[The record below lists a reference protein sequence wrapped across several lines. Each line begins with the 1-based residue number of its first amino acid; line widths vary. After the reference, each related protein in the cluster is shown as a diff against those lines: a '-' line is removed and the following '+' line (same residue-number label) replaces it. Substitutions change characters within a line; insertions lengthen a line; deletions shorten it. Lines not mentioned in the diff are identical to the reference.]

1 MDDAKPSVY
10 VCTGC
15 GIGEALDAE
24 RLCAS
29 VQEEFGISATQHP
42 ILCSP
47 EGVAALSQD
56 EGGEGV
62 RRVVIAACSPRAK
75 TEEFSLGSTLVERVN
90 LREQVAW
97 SHAPNDEDTQALA
110 EDQLR
115 MGIIRIQKSEPP
127 DPPEGIPER
136 TVLVIGGG
144 ISGMTAALGAAE
156 AGRDVILI
164 EEKPTLGGWLARFQ
178 QISPTRSPYRD
189 LEAPPLEETMAAI
202 ENHSR
207 VKVLTSTR
215 VAKVEG
221 QPGAFQVS
229 AVQDGTSTDL
239 GVGSIVLAT
248 GWEPYDA
255 TKLTHLGFGQS
266 PNIVTSVTLEE
277 MVKENRLVRPSDGG
291 PLRNVVFV
299 QCAGSRDD
307 NHLPYCSSVCCLVS
321 LKQALYVR
329 QAHPD
334 ANVYVLHKDI
344 RTPGQYEDFYKRV
357 QEDEGVFFL
366 RAEVTGVADGSD
378 GTLKVQAEHT
388 PLGDAVQLEA
398 DLVVL
403 AVGMEPKAAGALNL
417 QYRQGPDLPVSPLGF
432 PDSNFVCWPYETQR
446 TGIFTAG
453 CVREP
458 MNVAA
463 SEEDATGA
471 ALRAVQSLRL
481 LEQGEALH
489 PRVGDPYFPSFFLQR
504 CTQCKRCTE
513 ECPFGALDEDEKG
526 TPQVNPN
533 RCRRCGVCM
542 GACPERLVSF
552 KNYSVDQLASAI
564 KSISVPEEEEKLRV
578 LALVCEN
585 DAYPALDMAGARRS
599 MIDPSVRVLPMR
611 CLGSTN
617 VVFIADAM
625 SRGIDGVILLGCRYG
640 DDYQCHFIQGSE
652 LANRRMDNVKE
663 TLSRLRLEPER
674 VKLVQVAIDDYDKL
688 PQILNEFADELRAMG
703 PNPYKGF

>member
-1 MDDAKPSVY
+1 MDAKPRVY

-15 GIGEALDAE
+15 GIGEALDVE

-29 VQEEFGISATQHP
+29 VEESGVSVTQHP
-42 ILCSP
+42 FLCSP
-47 EGVAALSQD
+47 EGVAGLSEDGQD
-56 EGGEGV
+56 EEV
-62 RRVVIAACSPRAK
+62 RRVVIAACSPRVK
-75 TEEFSLGSTLVERVN
+75 TEVFSLGSALVERVN

-97 SHAPNDEDTQALA
+97 SHAPGDEETQALA
-110 EDQLR
+110 EDMLR
-115 MGIIRIQKSEPP
+115 MGIVKIEKSEPP
-127 DPPEGIPER
+127 DPPEEVPER
-136 TVLVIGGG
+136 TVLVVGGG

-156 AGRDVILI
+156 AGCDVILV
-164 EEKPTLGGWLARFQ
+164 EEKAALGGWLTGFRQ
-178 QISPTRSPYRD
+178 VSPSRPPYRD
-189 LEAPPLEETMAAI
+189 LEPPPVAETMAAI
-202 ENHSR
+202 QNHSR
-207 VKVLTSTR
+207 IKVLTSTQ

-221 QPGAFQVS
+221 QPGAFQVT
-229 AVQDGTSTDL
+229 AVQDGTSIDL
-239 GVGSIVLAT
+239 SVGSIVLAT
-248 GWEPYDA
+248 GWKPYDA
-255 TKLTHLGFGQS
+255 TKLAHLGFGRS
-266 PNIVTSVTLEE
+266 PNVITSVTLEE
-277 MVKENRLVRPSDGG
+277 MAKEERLVRPSDGG

-329 QAHPD
+329 QAQPE
-334 ANVYVLHKDI
+334 AKVYVLHKDI

-357 QEDEGVFFL
+357 QEEDGLFFL

-378 GTLKVQAEHT
+378 GTLRVQAQHT
-388 PLGDAVQLEA
+388 PLGDAIQLEA

-403 AVGMEPKAAGALNL
+403 AVGMEPRAAGALNL
-417 QYRQGPDLPVSPLGF
+417 QYRQGPDLPISELGF

-463 SEEDATGA
+463 SEEDSAGA
-471 ALRAVQSLRL
+471 ALRAVQTLTL
-481 LEQGEALH
+481 LEQGQALH
-489 PRVGDPYFPSFFLQR
+489 PRVGDLYLPSFSLQR

-552 KNYSVDQLASAI
+552 KNYSIDQLASAI
-564 KSISVPEEEEKLRV
+564 KTISVPEEEEEKLRV

-585 DAYPALDMAGARRS
+585 DAYPALDMAGSRRS

-652 LANRRMDNVKE
+652 LANQRMENVKE

-674 VKLVQVAIDDYDKL
+674 VKLVQVAIDEYDKL
-688 PQILNEFADELRAMG
+688 PQILNEFADELRAIG